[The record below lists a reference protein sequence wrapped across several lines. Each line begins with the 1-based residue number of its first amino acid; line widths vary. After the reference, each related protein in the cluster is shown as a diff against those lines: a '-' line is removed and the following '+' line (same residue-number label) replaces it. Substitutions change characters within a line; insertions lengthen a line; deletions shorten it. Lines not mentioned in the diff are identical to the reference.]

1 MPQIR
6 FKTLSSVSVA
16 VIMIAS
22 ALAATSAAKPQEFLE
37 DVFGA
42 KTVGGQEREVA
53 EWTVLVYVVA
63 DNDLD
68 FCTAEDYQE
77 FRDGGSSDAVNVLI
91 LADRFEEPAYL
102 YYIEDNEMVVLDESL
117 GEVNM
122 GDPAMLT
129 WFVEYA
135 DTNFPAERRVLFFWD
150 HGTPTGGVGVDW
162 TMEGDEPGEGW
173 DWLSHHEVLEALE
186 GQHIDIVACD
196 ECSIGQ
202 METIYEY
209 VAGGLDADYMIASE
223 SYIGWRGFSYDKIM
237 QQLVANPEM
246 EALELCHV
254 IVDEFTNLFSQP
266 PYMSEILT
274 TQSIFDMSE
283 IASLAEAVI
292 ALADTLAADI
302 ESYRTVIGAAQMSA
316 LMPWGTRGESW
327 IDMPS
332 FVEYIL
338 ENVQD
343 TDPAYDACVDVLDEY
358 GEAMLGMGVAKNAEL
373 YGYKGMGI
381 TFPASHS
388 SYSIAYAESEWGG
401 YNDYMT
407 FEFPNMGWWDFLQ
420 TYWGF

>member
-1 MPQIR
+1 
-6 FKTLSSVSVA
+6 
-16 VIMIAS
+16 MIAS

>member
-1 MPQIR
+1 MPHI
-6 FKTLSSVSVA
+6 KLKMLTCVSVVA
-16 VIMIAS
+16 VMIAS
-22 ALAATSAAKPQEFLE
+22 LLSAAPTVVPETMAEE
-37 DVFGA
+37 DVA
-42 KTVGGQEREVA
+42 VETVVEEEREVA
-53 EWTVLVYVVA
+53 DWTVLVYVVA

-102 YYIEDNEMVVLDESL
+102 YCIEDNEMVVLESL

-135 DTNFPAERRVLFFWD
+135 DTNFPAEHRILFFWD

-186 GQHIDIVACD
+186 GQHMDIIACD

-209 VAGGLDADYMIASE
+209 VAGGLSADYMIASE
-223 SYIGWRGFSYDKIM
+223 SYIGWRGFLYDKIV
-237 QQLVANPEM
+237 QQLVLDPEM
-246 EALELCHV
+246 EALELCHI
-254 IVDEFTNLFSQP
+254 IVDEFTNLFTQA

-283 IASLAEAVI
+283 IPALAEAVT
-292 ALADTLAADI
+292 AMADTLAADI
-302 ESYRTVIGAAQMSA
+302 DPYRQIIGDAQRASII
-316 LMPWGTRGESW
+316 PWGARGESW
-327 IDMPS
+327 IDLVS
-332 FVEYIL
+332 FVEQIMGDL
-338 ENVQD
+338 KTD
-343 TDPAYDACVDVLDEY
+343 DPASSACGDVLDAY
-358 GEAMLGMGVAKNAEL
+358 AKAMLGMGVAKNTEL
-373 YGYKGMGI
+373 YGYNGMGI

-388 SYSIAYAESEWGG
+388 SYSIAYADSAWGG
-401 YNDYMT
+401 FNAYIT